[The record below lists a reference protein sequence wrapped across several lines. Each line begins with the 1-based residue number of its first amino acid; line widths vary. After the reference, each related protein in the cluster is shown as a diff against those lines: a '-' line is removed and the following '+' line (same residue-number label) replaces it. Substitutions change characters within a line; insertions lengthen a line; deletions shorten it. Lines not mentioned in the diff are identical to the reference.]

1 MSKNLA
7 RSERTSEIAGF
18 NLYKTLLWLALPLTL
33 AAGCASGPSRSTARF
48 TDLPA
53 PRIEPASESRT
64 ANMVV
69 GREIFDLF
77 VADTRIDYCLSAGVD
92 DGVVTLS
99 GTSPF
104 RVERQRVT
112 DRIWEL
118 AGVTQVRDERGNA
131 AQTLAQGTGY

>member
-1 MSKNLA
+1 
-7 RSERTSEIAGF
+7 
-18 NLYKTLLWLALPLTL
+18 
-33 AAGCASGPSRSTARF
+33 
-48 TDLPA
+48 
-53 PRIEPASESRT
+53 
-64 ANMVV
+64 MVV